1 MRFTRTTQVAA
12 LAAAGM
18 LALSACSES
27 STSNNSASGSAAPT
41 NIDCASGTLSAE
53 GSSAQNNAM
62 TEWIKRYQTAC
73 PDATVNYN
81 PTGSGAGV
89 QQFIAG
95 QVGFA
100 GSDSALKADEG
111 EVEGA
116 KQRCGGNEAW
126 NLPMV
131 VGPISVAYN
140 VEGVDQL
147 VLDAATTAQIFSGSI
162 KVERP
167 GDRRPERGVTLPDAA
182 ITVFYRSDEV
192 RRRRTSPSTWRRR
205 RPRTGRR
212 NRPRSGPVPAKKEKS
227 TGVQQ
232 ATLQQANSIT
242 CVGGLRQG
250 RGAGIAAVDNGSGP
264 VTLDATTAGK
274 ALEEARSSDGEQPG
288 TRPELGVHHHG
299 QGVYPIVLVT
309 YEIACSKG
317 LDSTQS
323 ALVKSFLTYTASG
336 GGSRSSRVSDTG
348 RCPVPWTRRC
358 RPRSLLCSDRP
369 QWRVPHP
376 SGPSP
381 LNVGS

>member
-62 TEWIKRYQTAC
+62 TEWIKQYQTAC

-95 QVGFA
+95 QVDFA

-162 KVERP
+162 KKWNDPAIAALNE
-167 GDRRPERGVTLPDAA
+167 GVTLPDAA
-182 ITVFYRSDEV
+182 ITVFYRSDE
-192 RRRRTSPSTWRRR
+192 
-205 RPRTGRR
+205 
-212 NRPRSGPVPAKKEKS
+212 SGTTENFTKYLAAAAPKDWTKEPAKIWTGTGEGKEKS

-232 ATLQQANSIT
+232 ATIQQTNSIT
-242 CVGGLRQG
+242 YVEWSYAKDAAL
-250 RGAGIAAVDNGSGP
+250 GIAAVDNGAGP

-274 ALEEARSSDGEQPG
+274 ALEEAK
-288 TRPELGVHHHG
+288 VVG
-299 QGVYPIVLVT
+299 QGNNLELDLNSAYTTTAKDVYPIVLVT

-323 ALVKSFLTYTASG
+323 ALVKSFLTYTASEEG
-336 GGSRSSRVSDTG
+336 Q
-348 RCPVPWTRRC
+348 
-358 RPRSLLCSDRP
+358 SLLEGLGYGP
-369 QWRVPHP
+369 LP
-376 SGPSP
+376 SSVDKKVQTSVAA
-381 LNVGS
+381 LQ